1 MNKLA
6 AHVHAGRLVLDIPT
20 ELPEGAEIELS
31 QADDWDAL
39 DDADRLRLRAALK
52 AARLEVEAGDVV
64 SAEEVLAELDAMLV

>member
-6 AHVHAGRLVLDIPT
+6 ARVHAGRLVLDIPT

-39 DDADRLRLRAALK
+39 DEVDRLRLQAVLK
-52 AARLEVEAGDVV
+52 AARVEVEAGDLVA
-64 SAEEVLAELDAMLV
+64 AEDVLAELDAMLG